1 MPLSLFA
8 LSFPRH
14 KKKDK
19 KRRRWRGEELKCE
32 EESETIFLEVGRS
45 MKKSASDWD
54 LDELLPELLRPVE
67 SPPSHGA
74 AESGGSRRSPSV
86 ASEELLARWMMSKI
100 MDGLG
105 DSGGDDGNI
114 TDIFG
119 FSDRDAPT
127 SHSPGGPLTGSQ
139 IWSQNPTTLHSSIT
153 TTIESQYSISAGSPT
168 SSLMLKSTENQAPG
182 GTSGSEQS
190 DDESLETEAG
200 VYEHGTNTN
209 DLKRMRRMVS
219 NRESA
224 RRSRKRK
231 QAHLAD
237 LELQVDQLRGENASL
252 YKQLTET
259 NQTFTESVTD
269 NRILKSGVEAL
280 RVKVKMAEDM
290 ISRGSLTCSLDHL
303 LQTTIN
309 SSHLLN
315 ARQFPPTIELQEND
329 GFFMGSSLAS
339 QVQNIEVQE
348 AGTKNGTLRSQSP
361 PLPSLTSLNNLQ
373 SRINGDISSC
383 GTDMWPWDSHPNVI
397 SKHV

>member
-1 MPLSLFA
+1 
-8 LSFPRH
+8 
-14 KKKDK
+14 
-19 KRRRWRGEELKCE
+19 
-32 EESETIFLEVGRS
+32 
-45 MKKSASDWD
+45 
-54 LDELLPELLRPVE
+54 
-67 SPPSHGA
+67 
-74 AESGGSRRSPSV
+74 
-86 ASEELLARWMMSKI
+86 
-100 MDGLG
+100 
-105 DSGGDDGNI
+105 
-114 TDIFG
+114 
-119 FSDRDAPT
+119 
-127 SHSPGGPLTGSQ
+127 
-139 IWSQNPTTLHSSIT
+139 
-153 TTIESQYSISAGSPT
+153 
-168 SSLMLKSTENQAPG
+168 
-182 GTSGSEQS
+182 
-190 DDESLETEAG
+190 
-200 VYEHGTNTN
+200 
-209 DLKRMRRMVS
+209 MVS